1 MTKADCM
8 KIYNNKCCKCGIILK
23 VDEHAHFHHLDS
35 NSKTMTISRIVKQYG
50 KEKVMTE
57 LKKTV
62 LICDECHR
70 DLHRTLGKN
79 VTKRQSLDYIK
90 GVI

>member
-8 KIYNNKCCKCGIILK
+8 KIYGHKCCKCGIILK
-23 VDEHAHFHHLDS
+23 VDKHAHFHHLDS
-35 NSKTMTISRIVKQYG
+35 STKTMTISRIVKQYG

-70 DLHRTLGKN
+70 DLHKKLGKN